1 MQQLRFSRRLPRAIN
16 IYVRYFSI
24 SYKSYKY
31 SYGIQSKSWAGIE
44 RVTRQAISKLK
55 WSGGEEEVKEEEQK
69 EQEKEQWKEAEKNRE
84 REKEVDCL
92 W

>member
-24 SYKSYKY
+24 SYKGYKY

-55 WSGGEEEVKEEEQK
+55 WSEGEQEEKEKEKREEKEEEQK
-69 EQEKEQWKEAEKNRE
+69 E
-84 REKEVDCL
+84 
-92 W
+92 